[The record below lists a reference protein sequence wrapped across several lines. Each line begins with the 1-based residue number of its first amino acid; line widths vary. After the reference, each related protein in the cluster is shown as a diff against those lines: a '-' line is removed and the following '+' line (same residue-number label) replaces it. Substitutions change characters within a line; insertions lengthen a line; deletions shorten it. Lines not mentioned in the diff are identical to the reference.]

1 MQIYLNG
8 VPLLPSDP
16 PPLSSDIKATDVM
29 SAPPV
34 VFPSKVKVAR
44 IIDTLDNVPHNG
56 FPIVDPSISTSHVS
70 MCST

>member
-1 MQIYLNG
+1 M
-8 VPLLPSDP
+8 PSAP

-34 VFPSKVKVAR
+34 VFPAKVKVAR

-56 FPIVDPSISTSHVS
+56 FPIVDPSTSMGQVYIIY
-70 MCST
+70 